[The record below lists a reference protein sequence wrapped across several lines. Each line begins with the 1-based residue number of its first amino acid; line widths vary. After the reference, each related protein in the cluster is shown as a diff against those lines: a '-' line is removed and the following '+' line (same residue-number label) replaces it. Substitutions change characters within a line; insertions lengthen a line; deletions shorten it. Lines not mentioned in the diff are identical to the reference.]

1 MEPRNV
7 MLRPSSGARS
17 LAFLLGAAALALA
30 LPRAAR
36 ADQPEAPPTSYA
48 LIVGSNAAGP
58 GQQELRYAERDA
70 TALAAVLREAGR
82 YPGEHLA
89 VALHPGRAEL
99 MAALASLR
107 ERLQERAAR
116 GEQAQLIFYYSG
128 HARADA
134 ITLGREELPLAE
146 LRQQI
151 LRLPSTL
158 TVVIVDACQSG
169 AFSRIKGAE
178 ATADFS
184 FNSVARLNTAGMAVM
199 ASSTASELSQE
210 SDELASSYFTHNL
223 LLALRG
229 AGDANQ
235 DGQVSLDEAY
245 RYTYNRTLTGT
256 AATAVGAQHA
266 TLETALKGKGDVVLT
281 RPMFASSQLVV
292 PARIAGRFF
301 IQHRPSGSVLAELDK
316 APGASV
322 RLAVPSGPY
331 TVLLRQGDEIRE
343 CDVTLAEQSTVTFD
357 VALCRPAAL
366 DGGSIKGG
374 GSATARWGLELSL
387 GVLQGRD
394 DSYVSVMR
402 QFGFNQF
409 GGNVWLGLSHQI
421 SLTASRAL
429 DRHFALTLDLLELD
443 AENHSR
449 SGGLDGDDA
458 SFGWSSYGLGAGLRG
473 ARPVLR
479 GRLVPY
485 AQVSAGPAL
494 GLTNWS
500 DATGTF
506 RQTFFGYYLGA
517 KVGAAYM
524 PWRSLG
530 LLVQAAT
537 YYAPIIKNNLGDTH
551 DSGGFA
557 VQLGTRWV
565 F

>member
-1 MEPRNV
+1 
-7 MLRPSSGARS
+7 MLRPGSGARS
-17 LAFLLGAAALALA
+17 LALLLEVAALALALA
-30 LPRAAR
+30 LPRPAR
-36 ADQPEAPPTSYA
+36 ADQPEAPASSYA

-70 TALAAVLREAGR
+70 TALAAVLQEAGH
-82 YPGEHLA
+82 YPGDHLV

-99 MAALASLR
+99 LAALASLAQ
-107 ERLQERAAR
+107 RLQERAAR

-134 ITLGREELPLAE
+134 ITLGHEELPLAE

-199 ASSTASELSQE
+199 ASSTSNELSQE

-281 RPMFASSQLVV
+281 RPTLASSQLVV
-292 PARIAGRFF
+292 PARIAGRLF

-316 APGASV
+316 APGAPV
-322 RLAVPSGPY
+322 RLALPSGPY

-343 CDVTLAEQSTVTFD
+343 CDVSLPEQSTVTFD
-357 VALCRPAAL
+357 VALCRPATL
-366 DGGSIKGG
+366 DEGSIKGG
-374 GSATARWGLELSL
+374 GPPAAPWSLELSF

-421 SLTASRAL
+421 SLTATRAL

-443 AENHSR
+443 AESRSR

-479 GRLVPY
+479 GRLTPF
-485 AQVSAGPAL
+485 AQVSVGPAL
-494 GLTNWS
+494 GFTTWS
-500 DATGTF
+500 DATGSY

-530 LLVQAAT
+530 VLVQAAT
-537 YYAPIIKNNLGDTH
+537 YYAPIIKDNFGDTH